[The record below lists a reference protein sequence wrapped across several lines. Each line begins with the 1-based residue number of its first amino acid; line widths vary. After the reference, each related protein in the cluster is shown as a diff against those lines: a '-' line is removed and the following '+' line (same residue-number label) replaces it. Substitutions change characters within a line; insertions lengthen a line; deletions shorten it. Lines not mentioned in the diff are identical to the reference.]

1 MSIREYLNYSMDE
14 ERKKAERNDEE
25 NSMLTV
31 NNRWNNWR
39 KTKKIGNYCYNQ

>member
-31 NNRWNNWR
+31 NNR
-39 KTKKIGNYCYNQ
+39 